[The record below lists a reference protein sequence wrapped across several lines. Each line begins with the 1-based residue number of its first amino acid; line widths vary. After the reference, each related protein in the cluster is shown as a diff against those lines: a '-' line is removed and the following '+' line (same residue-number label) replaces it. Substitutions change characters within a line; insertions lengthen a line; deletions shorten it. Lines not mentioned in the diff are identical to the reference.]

1 MPSGK
6 DEIRREMRAR
16 RKALSAAER
25 AEASAII
32 CAKLAQSVEL
42 GEVTDPLDFGF
53 PIAVY
58 LASPDEIDI
67 RAYIERLLWY
77 RCKVVAPRWNG
88 ETYELAF
95 LKGLDARHLR
105 RGPMGIM
112 EPVDAEIVPAKEVY
126 GWIVPGLAFTRDGR
140 RLGYGG
146 GWYDRLLADAPK
158 DAVKLGVAHSFQI
171 VEDLPT
177 EPHDIRLAAVV
188 DDSLVNNA
196 LEFRRT
202 EDGFS
207 ARVSVPDLSFRRK
220 CFAALLSAAVLLPVA
235 FCLCFGGLQPLLEE
249 WSESFGIFLLIAL
262 AIAEFAFLA
271 FIAMILDGPVEAEI
285 TAKGREVVCKRRLL
299 GILPLPTRRIVL
311 TPWTWFEGGFCDFV
325 KNSLRAKNIKVC
337 PFGEF
342 HDSSRSF
349 VKTYESTALVLAI
362 AMNRANRWD
371 AAEYAAAREAQL
383 RRLPFGMKIAPTADG
398 TGMVATV
405 HPFTLNGAPTGAL
418 IAVIV
423 SMLVTIILLLI
434 PVVGPP
440 LTLVALL
447 AVWLYWLFLVLRG
460 LFGFAR
466 LSIWNDRAEYVGGL
480 WPFINTRAIPIAEFK
495 VEKLPIG
502 WLPSKHLFHLE
513 LFAESVMAR
522 RQ

>member
-1 MPSGK
+1 
-6 DEIRREMRAR
+6 
-16 RKALSAAER
+16 
-25 AEASAII
+25 
-32 CAKLAQSVEL
+32 
-42 GEVTDPLDFGF
+42 
-53 PIAVY
+53 
-58 LASPDEIDI
+58 
-67 RAYIERLLWY
+67 
-77 RCKVVAPRWNG
+77 
-88 ETYELAF
+88 
-95 LKGLDARHLR
+95 
-105 RGPMGIM
+105 
-112 EPVDAEIVPAKEVY
+112 
-126 GWIVPGLAFTRDGR
+126 
-140 RLGYGG
+140 
-146 GWYDRLLADAPK
+146 
-158 DAVKLGVAHSFQI
+158 
-171 VEDLPT
+171 
-177 EPHDIRLAAVV
+177 
-188 DDSLVNNA
+188 
-196 LEFRRT
+196 
-202 EDGFS
+202 
-207 ARVSVPDLSFRRK
+207 
-220 CFAALLSAAVLLPVA
+220 
-235 FCLCFGGLQPLLEE
+235 
-249 WSESFGIFLLIAL
+249 
-262 AIAEFAFLA
+262 
-271 FIAMILDGPVEAEI
+271 MILDGPVEAEI

-299 GILPLPTRRIVL
+299 GILPLPTRRIVR

-383 RRLPFGMKIAPTADG
+383 RHLPFGMKIAPTADG
-398 TGMVATV
+398 TGMAATV

-447 AVWLYWLFLVLRG
+447 AGWLYWLFLVFRG

-480 WPFINTRAIPIAEFK
+480 WPFINKRVIPIAEFK
-495 VEKLPIG
+495 VEKLPLG
-502 WLPSKHLFHLE
+502 WLPPKHIFHLE